1 MAEAQKKRWACLEG
15 KKGRQILGDEHIVRS
30 RFIAG
35 EFNAFVRNP
44 ITTQDESRLSESE
57 LWPSWSCGSA
67 SVALHTRKLQNT
79 NLLFVPG
86 GANPNC
92 STQDR
97 LDH

>member
-57 LWPSWSCGSA
+57 LWPCWSCGSA
-67 SVALHTRKLQNT
+67 SVALHTRTSTEYKSA
-79 NLLFVPG
+79 FCPG
-86 GANPNC
+86 
-92 STQDR
+92 TR
-97 LDH
+97 